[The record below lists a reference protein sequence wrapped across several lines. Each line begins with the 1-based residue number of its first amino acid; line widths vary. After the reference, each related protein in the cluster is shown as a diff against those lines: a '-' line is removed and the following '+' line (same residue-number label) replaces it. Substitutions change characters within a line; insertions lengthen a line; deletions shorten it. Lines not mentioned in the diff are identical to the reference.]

1 MTSARLHPFGFG
13 VCMTAALMLGLL
25 SPCSGLAV
33 LATKAVVPGE
43 ASADSDESA
52 LDTAT
57 LQAAIDNCPAGQSM
71 RWVAD
76 TPGFLSTEE

>member
-1 MTSARLHPFGFG
+1 MTSIRLCPVGFG
-13 VCMTAALMLGLL
+13 ARRTVTLVLGLL
-25 SPCSGLAV
+25 SACSGLAV

-57 LQAAIDNCPAGQSM
+57 IQAAIDNCPAGQSM
-71 RWVAD
+71 RLGAD
-76 TPGFLSTEE
+76 TPAFLSTEE